1 MRLTIQHIENL
12 IEEAKNKG
20 ANMEHLHKLEML
32 LDKKQ
37 VLASRKPNATG
48 SVGKDYVYEETD
60 KDGNKVVYY
69 STSPITEKDKLYF
82 D

>member
-1 MRLTIQHIENL
+1 MRLTPQKIEQL
-12 IEEAKNKG
+12 IEEAKSKG

-37 VLASRKPNATG
+37 VLASRKLNAVG
-48 SVGKDYVYEETD
+48 SVGKNYEYKEID
-60 KDGNKVVYY
+60 KEGNEPVYY